1 MRRDCWKAGRLR
13 ERSLSAKVMFVGI
26 IVLIYLVE
34 FGRGSQEWQGDAAEM

>member
-13 ERSLSAKVMFVGI
+13 ERSLSAKVMMFDFSDWIYFVK
-26 IVLIYLVE
+26 